1 MNCAAFTSHS
11 AQMRNDDQ
19 ERKLDR
25 MVQLEALLLQ
35 TIRIAR
41 LAGAKIKEL
50 RDSDALT
57 EDMKYGV
64 ELVTNA
70 DLISNDII
78 KSEILKLYPD
88 HAFLSEED
96 TDRNYDIGKPTWI
109 IDPID
114 GTVNYANGHQMAC
127 ISIAYAENDAVRA
140 GVVYNPFMDELF
152 YAAENSGA
160 FLNGKPIRVK
170 DVSVLKTCLVAT
182 GFPYVKNKE
191 TVRELFGRMERLLPN
206 IGDIRRLG
214 SAALDICWVAC
225 GRLQCYYEA
234 QLNAWDVA
242 AARLIA
248 HEAGATIGYFKEPD
262 DSIPDTIRC
271 NNLVISSPKVFE
283 ELKNLLL

>member
-1 MNCAAFTSHS
+1 MEKIL
-11 AQMRNDDQ
+11 Q
-19 ERKLDR
+19 E
-25 MVQLEALLLQ
+25 

-41 LAGAKIKEL
+41 LAGARIKEL
-50 RDSDALT
+50 RENNALT
-57 EDMKYGV
+57 EDLKYGV

-78 KSEILKLYPD
+78 KSEVLKLYPD
-88 HAFLSEED
+88 HVFLSEED
-96 TDRNYDIGKPTWI
+96 SERSDTLDKPTWI

-114 GTVNYANGHQMAC
+114 GTVNFANGHQMAAV
-127 ISIAYAENDAVRA
+127 SIAYAENFAVRA

-152 YAAENSGA
+152 YAAENKGA

-170 DVSVLKTCLVAT
+170 DIATLRTCLVAT
-182 GFPYVKNKE
+182 GFPYVRNIDE
-191 TVRELFGRMERLLPN
+191 VHDIFCRMERLLPS

-234 QLNAWDVA
+234 HLNSWDVA

-248 HEAGATIGYFKEPD
+248 KEAGAGIGYFKVPD
-262 DSIPDTIRC
+262 DKIPDTIRC
-271 NNLVISSPKVFE
+271 SNLIVSSPKVFE
-283 ELKNLLL
+283 QLKSLLI